1 MWPLTHDFEANPFR
15 YDAETGRGSPLLW
28 HCILA
33 LSYKHIYQ
41 KTGQSLAEAKAHKRK
56 ATQLLEEL
64 ESDPHSPTAQGN
76 LLDALLIL
84 MTLDCATSAQGP
96 WVSHLNRAHKILE
109 AIHLLRIPKTPRM
122 QAQIDMLVW
131 YVYVSMNSSR
141 PFSPAASY
149 TDPLLPPGGTSPWPS
164 LPVKALSCQAPTLQ
178 RPSTSLSRQPSTMC
192 QDAQTTCSSTCFD

>member
-41 KTGQSLAEAKAHKRK
+41 ETGQSLAEAKAHKRK

-64 ESDPHSPTAQGN
+64 ENDPHSPTAQGN

-84 MTLDCATSAQGP
+84 MTLDCATSARGP

-109 AIHLLRIPKTPRM
+109 AINLLKIPRTPRM

-131 YVYVSMNSSR
+131 YESFRLNFIKAIP
-141 PFSPAASY
+141 PF
-149 TDPLLPPGGTSPWPS
+149 PS
-164 LPVKALSCQAPTLQ
+164 CLQ
-178 RPSTSLSRQPSTMC
+178 IHPRS
-192 QDAQTTCSSTCFD
+192 